1 MSDLEKKKNKF
12 RRSNKWKNFRRELKR
27 NQKFDPITGSKLTPT
42 AVCHHLDLQPDNY
55 EKVSE
60 DRQVMLNPQS
70 HDVLHYVYGDGNRR
84 YNWRKR
90 ILNIIRLCKAMDKF
104 NGQYNI

>member
-1 MSDLEKKKNKF
+1 M
-12 RRSNKWKNFRRELKR
+12 
-27 NQKFDPITGSKLTPT
+27 TPR
-42 AVCHHLDLQPDNY
+42 AVCHHLDLHEENY

-70 HDVLHYVYGDGNRR
+70 HDLLHYVYGDGNRK

-90 ILNIIRLCKAMDKF
+90 ILNLIALCKRMDKF
-104 NGQYNI
+104 NT